1 MSAGDD
7 ILILLAAGSARRMQS
22 VVDDKITALLA
33 GKPVFVHSL
42 QSFLTTGL
50 IGRVVITYR
59 DEAQLAKLRTLVAA
73 HLPSAA
79 AVEFVP
85 GGESRQ
91 DSVLVALNTC
101 EGHAGLVH
109 IHDGARPLVSAEA
122 IRKVRAKAHETG
134 AAILAGRAA
143 DTVKIAK
150 ADSASVETS
159 PDRGLVWTA
168 ETPQV
173 FRTAIVLKAYR
184 KVAELQR
191 KVTDDSSAVE
201 FVGQDVS
208 LVENPSV
215 NLKLTRPA
223 DFVLAE
229 AILKTRRGSVAGLTE
244 SGVQLDLEV
253 RDVLR
258 RRAITRGARGH
269 ARTALMVDIPI
280 GLFAVR
286 ESDVSA
292 DHRMRLGDR
301 VDLDGDDSSAL
312 GGSGGRRGLLGGSGF
327 GGGFFRLLGLFLLD
341 EGKVEVVDEETDVHV
356 GHRDFKLGGQALLD
370 LRERRTFGHPGGDL
384 GDLFGSQ
391 FGHRR
396 PKCGNLRRFSSVPS
410 LNRLKTSPLPPT

>member
-1 MSAGDD
+1 MSSPGD
-7 ILILLAAGSARRMQS
+7 ILVLLAAGSARRMQS

-33 GKPVFVHSL
+33 GKPVFIHSL
-42 QSFLTTGL
+42 ESFLSTGL

-59 DEAQLAKLRTLVAA
+59 DDAQLARLRALLAA
-73 HLPSAA
+73 HLPSVTAID
-79 AVEFVP
+79 FVP

-91 DSVLVALNTC
+91 DSVLAALNTC
-101 EGHAGLVH
+101 EGHSGLVH

-122 IRKVRAKAHETG
+122 IRKVRAKAFETG

-173 FRTAIVLKAYR
+173 FRSAIVLKAYR

-201 FVGQDVS
+201 LVGQDVS

-229 AILKTRRGSVAGLTE
+229 ATLKTR
-244 SGVQLDLEV
+244 
-253 RDVLR
+253 
-258 RRAITRGARGH
+258 
-269 ARTALMVDIPI
+269 
-280 GLFAVR
+280 
-286 ESDVSA
+286 
-292 DHRMRLGDR
+292 
-301 VDLDGDDSSAL
+301 
-312 GGSGGRRGLLGGSGF
+312 
-327 GGGFFRLLGLFLLD
+327 
-341 EGKVEVVDEETDVHV
+341 
-356 GHRDFKLGGQALLD
+356 
-370 LRERRTFGHPGGDL
+370 
-384 GDLFGSQ
+384 
-391 FGHRR
+391 
-396 PKCGNLRRFSSVPS
+396 
-410 LNRLKTSPLPPT
+410 

>member
-1 MSAGDD
+1 MSAGED

-33 GKPVFVHSL
+33 GKPVFIHSL
-42 QSFLTTGL
+42 QSFLSTGH
-50 IGRVVITYR
+50 IGRVVVTYR
-59 DEAQLAKLRTLVAA
+59 DEAQLAKLRALLAA
-73 HLPSAA
+73 HLPSVAS
-79 AVEFVP
+79 VEFVP

-91 DSVLVALNTC
+91 DSVLAALHTC

-122 IRKVRAKAHETG
+122 IRKVRAKAFETG

-173 FRTAIVLKAYR
+173 FRTSVVLKAYR

-229 AILKTRRGSVAGLTE
+229 AILKTR
-244 SGVQLDLEV
+244 
-253 RDVLR
+253 
-258 RRAITRGARGH
+258 
-269 ARTALMVDIPI
+269 
-280 GLFAVR
+280 
-286 ESDVSA
+286 
-292 DHRMRLGDR
+292 
-301 VDLDGDDSSAL
+301 
-312 GGSGGRRGLLGGSGF
+312 
-327 GGGFFRLLGLFLLD
+327 
-341 EGKVEVVDEETDVHV
+341 
-356 GHRDFKLGGQALLD
+356 
-370 LRERRTFGHPGGDL
+370 
-384 GDLFGSQ
+384 
-391 FGHRR
+391 
-396 PKCGNLRRFSSVPS
+396 
-410 LNRLKTSPLPPT
+410 

>member
-1 MSAGDD
+1 MSAGED

-42 QSFLTTGL
+42 QSFLSTGH
-50 IGRVVITYR
+50 IGRVVVTYR
-59 DEAQLAKLRTLVAA
+59 DEAQLAKLRALLAA

-79 AVEFVP
+79 SVEFVP

-91 DSVLVALNTC
+91 DSVLAALHTC

-122 IRKVRAKAHETG
+122 IRKVRAKAFETG

-150 ADSASVETS
+150 ADSTSVETS

-229 AILKTRRGSVAGLTE
+229 AILKTR
-244 SGVQLDLEV
+244 
-253 RDVLR
+253 
-258 RRAITRGARGH
+258 
-269 ARTALMVDIPI
+269 
-280 GLFAVR
+280 
-286 ESDVSA
+286 
-292 DHRMRLGDR
+292 
-301 VDLDGDDSSAL
+301 
-312 GGSGGRRGLLGGSGF
+312 
-327 GGGFFRLLGLFLLD
+327 
-341 EGKVEVVDEETDVHV
+341 
-356 GHRDFKLGGQALLD
+356 
-370 LRERRTFGHPGGDL
+370 
-384 GDLFGSQ
+384 
-391 FGHRR
+391 
-396 PKCGNLRRFSSVPS
+396 
-410 LNRLKTSPLPPT
+410 

>member
-1 MSAGDD
+1 MSAADD
-7 ILILLAAGSARRMQS
+7 ILVLLAAGSARRMQA
-22 VVDDKITALLA
+22 VVDDQITALLA

-42 QSFLTTGL
+42 QSFLSTGL

-59 DEAQLAKLRTLVAA
+59 DEAQLTKIRTQLAG
-73 HLPSAA
+73 HLPDT
-79 AVEFVP
+79 VVDFVP

-91 DSVLVALNTC
+91 DSVLAALNAC
-101 EGHAGLVH
+101 EGHTGLVH
-109 IHDGARPLVSAEA
+109 IHDGARPLVSPEA
-122 IRKVRAKAHETG
+122 IRKVREKAKETG

-150 ADSASVETS
+150 VGSASVETS

-229 AILKTRRGSVAGLTE
+229 AILKTR
-244 SGVQLDLEV
+244 
-253 RDVLR
+253 
-258 RRAITRGARGH
+258 
-269 ARTALMVDIPI
+269 
-280 GLFAVR
+280 
-286 ESDVSA
+286 
-292 DHRMRLGDR
+292 
-301 VDLDGDDSSAL
+301 
-312 GGSGGRRGLLGGSGF
+312 
-327 GGGFFRLLGLFLLD
+327 
-341 EGKVEVVDEETDVHV
+341 
-356 GHRDFKLGGQALLD
+356 
-370 LRERRTFGHPGGDL
+370 
-384 GDLFGSQ
+384 
-391 FGHRR
+391 
-396 PKCGNLRRFSSVPS
+396 
-410 LNRLKTSPLPPT
+410 

>member
-1 MSAGDD
+1 MSAADD
-7 ILILLAAGSARRMQS
+7 ILVLLAAGSARRMQA

-42 QSFLTTGL
+42 QSFLSTGL

-59 DEAQLAKLRTLVAA
+59 DEAQLTKIRTQLAG
-73 HLPSAA
+73 HLPDT
-79 AVEFVP
+79 VVDFVP

-91 DSVLVALNTC
+91 DSVLAALNAC
-101 EGHAGLVH
+101 EGHTGLVH
-109 IHDGARPLVSAEA
+109 IHDGARPLVSPEA
-122 IRKVRAKAHETG
+122 IRKVREKAKETG

-150 ADSASVETS
+150 VGSASVETS

-229 AILKTRRGSVAGLTE
+229 AILKTR
-244 SGVQLDLEV
+244 
-253 RDVLR
+253 
-258 RRAITRGARGH
+258 
-269 ARTALMVDIPI
+269 
-280 GLFAVR
+280 
-286 ESDVSA
+286 
-292 DHRMRLGDR
+292 
-301 VDLDGDDSSAL
+301 
-312 GGSGGRRGLLGGSGF
+312 
-327 GGGFFRLLGLFLLD
+327 
-341 EGKVEVVDEETDVHV
+341 
-356 GHRDFKLGGQALLD
+356 
-370 LRERRTFGHPGGDL
+370 
-384 GDLFGSQ
+384 
-391 FGHRR
+391 
-396 PKCGNLRRFSSVPS
+396 
-410 LNRLKTSPLPPT
+410 

>member
-1 MSAGDD
+1 MSGATD
-7 ILILLAAGSARRMQS
+7 ILILLAAGSARRMQA

-42 QSFLTTGL
+42 QSFLSTGL
-50 IGRVVITYR
+50 IGRIVITYR
-59 DEAQLAKLRTLVAA
+59 DEAQLAKLRTQLAG
-73 HLPSAA
+73 HLPDT
-79 AVEFVP
+79 VVDFVP

-91 DSVLVALNTC
+91 DSVLAALNAC
-101 EGHAGLVH
+101 EGHSGLVH
-109 IHDGARPLVSAEA
+109 IHDGARPLVSPEA
-122 IRKVRAKAHETG
+122 IRKVREKAKETG

-150 ADSASVETS
+150 ADSASVDTS

-229 AILKTRRGSVAGLTE
+229 AILKTR
-244 SGVQLDLEV
+244 
-253 RDVLR
+253 
-258 RRAITRGARGH
+258 
-269 ARTALMVDIPI
+269 
-280 GLFAVR
+280 
-286 ESDVSA
+286 
-292 DHRMRLGDR
+292 
-301 VDLDGDDSSAL
+301 
-312 GGSGGRRGLLGGSGF
+312 
-327 GGGFFRLLGLFLLD
+327 
-341 EGKVEVVDEETDVHV
+341 
-356 GHRDFKLGGQALLD
+356 
-370 LRERRTFGHPGGDL
+370 
-384 GDLFGSQ
+384 
-391 FGHRR
+391 
-396 PKCGNLRRFSSVPS
+396 
-410 LNRLKTSPLPPT
+410 

>member
-1 MSAGDD
+1 MSGPTD
-7 ILILLAAGSARRMQS
+7 ILILLAAGSARRMQA

-42 QSFLTTGL
+42 QSFLSTGL
-50 IGRVVITYR
+50 IGRIVITYR
-59 DEAQLAKLRTLVAA
+59 DEAQLAKLRTQLAG
-73 HLPSAA
+73 HLPDT
-79 AVEFVP
+79 VVDFVP

-91 DSVLVALNTC
+91 DSVLAALNAC
-101 EGHAGLVH
+101 EGHSGLVH
-109 IHDGARPLVSAEA
+109 IHDGARPLVSPEA
-122 IRKVRAKAHETG
+122 IRKVREKAKETG

-229 AILKTRRGSVAGLTE
+229 AILK
-244 SGVQLDLEV
+244 
-253 RDVLR
+253 
-258 RRAITRGARGH
+258 AR
-269 ARTALMVDIPI
+269 
-280 GLFAVR
+280 
-286 ESDVSA
+286 
-292 DHRMRLGDR
+292 
-301 VDLDGDDSSAL
+301 
-312 GGSGGRRGLLGGSGF
+312 
-327 GGGFFRLLGLFLLD
+327 
-341 EGKVEVVDEETDVHV
+341 
-356 GHRDFKLGGQALLD
+356 
-370 LRERRTFGHPGGDL
+370 
-384 GDLFGSQ
+384 
-391 FGHRR
+391 
-396 PKCGNLRRFSSVPS
+396 
-410 LNRLKTSPLPPT
+410 

>member
-1 MSAGDD
+1 MSAPDD
-7 ILILLAAGSARRMQS
+7 ILVLLAAGSARRMQS

-33 GKPVFVHSL
+33 GKPVFIHSL
-42 QSFLTTGL
+42 QSFLSTGL

-59 DEAQLAKLRTLVAA
+59 DEAQLTRLQTQLAG
-73 HLPSAA
+73 HLPDTI
-79 AVEFVP
+79 VNFVP

-91 DSVLVALNTC
+91 DSVLAALNTC
-101 EGHAGLVH
+101 EGHTGLVH
-109 IHDGARPLVSAEA
+109 IHDGARPLVSPEA
-122 IRKVRAKAHETG
+122 IRKVREKAKETG

-150 ADSASVETS
+150 VGSASVETS

-229 AILKTRRGSVAGLTE
+229 AILKTR
-244 SGVQLDLEV
+244 
-253 RDVLR
+253 
-258 RRAITRGARGH
+258 
-269 ARTALMVDIPI
+269 
-280 GLFAVR
+280 
-286 ESDVSA
+286 
-292 DHRMRLGDR
+292 
-301 VDLDGDDSSAL
+301 
-312 GGSGGRRGLLGGSGF
+312 
-327 GGGFFRLLGLFLLD
+327 
-341 EGKVEVVDEETDVHV
+341 
-356 GHRDFKLGGQALLD
+356 
-370 LRERRTFGHPGGDL
+370 
-384 GDLFGSQ
+384 
-391 FGHRR
+391 
-396 PKCGNLRRFSSVPS
+396 
-410 LNRLKTSPLPPT
+410 

>member
-1 MSAGDD
+1 MSTTDD
-7 ILILLAAGSARRMQS
+7 ILILLAAGSARRMQA

-42 QSFLTTGL
+42 QSFLSTGL

-59 DEAQLAKLRTLVAA
+59 DEAQLAKIRTQLAG
-73 HLPSAA
+73 HLPDT
-79 AVEFVP
+79 VVDFVP

-91 DSVLVALNTC
+91 DSVLAALNAC
-101 EGHAGLVH
+101 EGHTGLVH
-109 IHDGARPLVSAEA
+109 IHDGARPLVSPEA
-122 IRKVRAKAHETG
+122 IRKVRDKAKETG

-150 ADSASVETS
+150 VDSASVETS

-229 AILKTRRGSVAGLTE
+229 AILKSR
-244 SGVQLDLEV
+244 
-253 RDVLR
+253 
-258 RRAITRGARGH
+258 
-269 ARTALMVDIPI
+269 
-280 GLFAVR
+280 
-286 ESDVSA
+286 
-292 DHRMRLGDR
+292 
-301 VDLDGDDSSAL
+301 
-312 GGSGGRRGLLGGSGF
+312 
-327 GGGFFRLLGLFLLD
+327 
-341 EGKVEVVDEETDVHV
+341 
-356 GHRDFKLGGQALLD
+356 
-370 LRERRTFGHPGGDL
+370 
-384 GDLFGSQ
+384 
-391 FGHRR
+391 
-396 PKCGNLRRFSSVPS
+396 
-410 LNRLKTSPLPPT
+410 

>member
-1 MSAGDD
+1 MSGATD
-7 ILILLAAGSARRMQS
+7 ILILLAAGSARRMQA

-42 QSFLTTGL
+42 QSFLSTGL
-50 IGRVVITYR
+50 IGRIVITYR
-59 DEAQLAKLRTLVAA
+59 DEAQLAKLRTQLAG
-73 HLPSAA
+73 HLPDT
-79 AVEFVP
+79 VVDFVP

-91 DSVLVALNTC
+91 DSVLAALNAC
-101 EGHAGLVH
+101 EGHSGLVH
-109 IHDGARPLVSAEA
+109 IHDGARPLVSPEA
-122 IRKVRAKAHETG
+122 IRKVREKAKETG

-229 AILKTRRGSVAGLTE
+229 AILKSR
-244 SGVQLDLEV
+244 
-253 RDVLR
+253 
-258 RRAITRGARGH
+258 
-269 ARTALMVDIPI
+269 
-280 GLFAVR
+280 
-286 ESDVSA
+286 
-292 DHRMRLGDR
+292 
-301 VDLDGDDSSAL
+301 
-312 GGSGGRRGLLGGSGF
+312 
-327 GGGFFRLLGLFLLD
+327 
-341 EGKVEVVDEETDVHV
+341 
-356 GHRDFKLGGQALLD
+356 
-370 LRERRTFGHPGGDL
+370 
-384 GDLFGSQ
+384 
-391 FGHRR
+391 
-396 PKCGNLRRFSSVPS
+396 
-410 LNRLKTSPLPPT
+410 

>member
-1 MSAGDD
+1 MSAGED

-33 GKPVFVHSL
+33 GKPVFIHSL
-42 QSFLTTGL
+42 QSFLSTGH

-59 DEAQLAKLRTLVAA
+59 DEAQLTKLRALLAA

-79 AVEFVP
+79 SVEFVP

-91 DSVLVALNTC
+91 DSVLAALHTC

-122 IRKVRAKAHETG
+122 IRKVRAKAFETG

-150 ADSASVETS
+150 ADSTSVETS

-173 FRTAIVLKAYR
+173 FRTSVVLKAYR

-229 AILKTRRGSVAGLTE
+229 AILKTR
-244 SGVQLDLEV
+244 
-253 RDVLR
+253 
-258 RRAITRGARGH
+258 
-269 ARTALMVDIPI
+269 
-280 GLFAVR
+280 
-286 ESDVSA
+286 
-292 DHRMRLGDR
+292 
-301 VDLDGDDSSAL
+301 
-312 GGSGGRRGLLGGSGF
+312 
-327 GGGFFRLLGLFLLD
+327 
-341 EGKVEVVDEETDVHV
+341 
-356 GHRDFKLGGQALLD
+356 
-370 LRERRTFGHPGGDL
+370 
-384 GDLFGSQ
+384 
-391 FGHRR
+391 
-396 PKCGNLRRFSSVPS
+396 
-410 LNRLKTSPLPPT
+410 

>member
-1 MSAGDD
+1 MSGPTD
-7 ILILLAAGSARRMQS
+7 ILILLAAGSARRMQA

-42 QSFLTTGL
+42 QSFLSTGL
-50 IGRVVITYR
+50 IGRIVITYR
-59 DEAQLAKLRTLVAA
+59 DEAQLAKLRTQLAG
-73 HLPSAA
+73 HLPDT
-79 AVEFVP
+79 AVDFVP

-91 DSVLVALNTC
+91 DSVLAALNAC

-109 IHDGARPLVSAEA
+109 IHDGARPLVSPEA
-122 IRKVRAKAHETG
+122 IRKVREKAKETG

-229 AILKTRRGSVAGLTE
+229 AILKTR
-244 SGVQLDLEV
+244 
-253 RDVLR
+253 
-258 RRAITRGARGH
+258 
-269 ARTALMVDIPI
+269 
-280 GLFAVR
+280 
-286 ESDVSA
+286 
-292 DHRMRLGDR
+292 
-301 VDLDGDDSSAL
+301 
-312 GGSGGRRGLLGGSGF
+312 
-327 GGGFFRLLGLFLLD
+327 
-341 EGKVEVVDEETDVHV
+341 
-356 GHRDFKLGGQALLD
+356 
-370 LRERRTFGHPGGDL
+370 
-384 GDLFGSQ
+384 
-391 FGHRR
+391 
-396 PKCGNLRRFSSVPS
+396 
-410 LNRLKTSPLPPT
+410 

>member
-22 VVDDKITALLA
+22 VVDDKITAPLA

-42 QSFLTTGL
+42 QSFLSTSL

-59 DEAQLAKLRTLVAA
+59 DDAQLAKLRSLLAA
-73 HLPSAA
+73 HLPSAP
-79 AVEFVP
+79 AVDFVP

-91 DSVLVALNTC
+91 DSVLAALNTC
-101 EGHAGLVH
+101 EGHSGLVH

-122 IRKVRAKAHETG
+122 IRKVRAKAFESG
-134 AAILAGRAA
+134 QNGGA

-229 AILKTRRGSVAGLTE
+229 AILKTR
-244 SGVQLDLEV
+244 
-253 RDVLR
+253 
-258 RRAITRGARGH
+258 
-269 ARTALMVDIPI
+269 
-280 GLFAVR
+280 
-286 ESDVSA
+286 
-292 DHRMRLGDR
+292 
-301 VDLDGDDSSAL
+301 
-312 GGSGGRRGLLGGSGF
+312 
-327 GGGFFRLLGLFLLD
+327 
-341 EGKVEVVDEETDVHV
+341 
-356 GHRDFKLGGQALLD
+356 
-370 LRERRTFGHPGGDL
+370 
-384 GDLFGSQ
+384 
-391 FGHRR
+391 
-396 PKCGNLRRFSSVPS
+396 
-410 LNRLKTSPLPPT
+410 

>member
-1 MSAGDD
+1 
-7 ILILLAAGSARRMQS
+7 MQS

-42 QSFLTTGL
+42 QSFLSTGH
-50 IGRVVITYR
+50 IGRVVVTYR
-59 DEAQLAKLRTLVAA
+59 DEAQLAKLRALLAA

-79 AVEFVP
+79 SVEFVP

-91 DSVLVALNTC
+91 DSVLAALHTC

-122 IRKVRAKAHETG
+122 IRKVRAKAFETG

-150 ADSASVETS
+150 ADSTSVETS

-229 AILKTRRGSVAGLTE
+229 AILKTR
-244 SGVQLDLEV
+244 
-253 RDVLR
+253 
-258 RRAITRGARGH
+258 
-269 ARTALMVDIPI
+269 
-280 GLFAVR
+280 
-286 ESDVSA
+286 
-292 DHRMRLGDR
+292 
-301 VDLDGDDSSAL
+301 
-312 GGSGGRRGLLGGSGF
+312 
-327 GGGFFRLLGLFLLD
+327 
-341 EGKVEVVDEETDVHV
+341 
-356 GHRDFKLGGQALLD
+356 
-370 LRERRTFGHPGGDL
+370 
-384 GDLFGSQ
+384 
-391 FGHRR
+391 
-396 PKCGNLRRFSSVPS
+396 
-410 LNRLKTSPLPPT
+410 